1 MLQNQSCQMIF
12 SLWRWDPPCVQ
23 VREWCEARSRDGSKQ
38 SGEESP
44 RQDRPQWEQLGARRP
59 GVPSSEH
66 RELLRLPAAALR
78 PLPERRR
85 APGLVSVQRL
95 HPAGRSGALGPGAE
109 LSRRSALRGGRQE
122 RGAGPRHHGERQVPG
137 GHLGPERQDDHH
149 GPDGGTL
156 PLGGA
161 DPGGSP
167 AAQEDL
173 LRLQAAHRVPREHG
187 QVV

>member
-1 MLQNQSCQMIF
+1 MIVF
-12 SLWRWDPPCVQ
+12 SLWRWDLSLSCVQ

-44 RQDRPQWEQLGARRP
+44 REDRPHWEQLGARGP
-59 GVPSSEH
+59 GLPASER
-66 RELLRLPAAALR
+66 RELLRLRAAAL
-78 PLPERRR
+78 LSERRR

-95 HPAGRSGALGPGAE
+95 HPAGRSGPLGPGAE
-109 LSRRSALRGGRQE
+109 LSGHSALRGGRQE

-173 LRLQAAHRVPREHG
+173 LRLQAAHLVPQEHG
-187 QVV
+187 QVIHSYC